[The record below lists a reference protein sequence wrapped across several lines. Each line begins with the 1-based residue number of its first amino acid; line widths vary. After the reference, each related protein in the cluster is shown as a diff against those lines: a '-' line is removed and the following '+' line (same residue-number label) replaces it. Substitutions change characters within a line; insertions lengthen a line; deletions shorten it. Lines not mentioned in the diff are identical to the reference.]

1 MNMYRYKESESFPYI
16 VIKIWSVNYEKKKN
30 DMDFNDLLSDM
41 HDVILRY
48 GKCQNESNRS

>member
-1 MNMYRYKESESFPYI
+1 MNMYRYRESESFPYI

-30 DMDFNDLLSDM
+30 EMDFNDLLSDM